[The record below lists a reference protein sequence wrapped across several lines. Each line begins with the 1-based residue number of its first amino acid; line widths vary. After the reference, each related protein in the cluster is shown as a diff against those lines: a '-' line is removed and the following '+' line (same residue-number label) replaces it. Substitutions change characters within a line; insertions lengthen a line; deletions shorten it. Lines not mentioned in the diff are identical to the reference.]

1 MNQRQRDQ
9 IVEDIA
15 VFKTNQATRAYLEE
29 CYYQDITEELQQED
43 EAMLLILLKGNLDRD
58 LEYYE
63 ALRDHTPTGR
73 SS

>member
-15 VFKTNQATRAYLEE
+15 AFKTHQATRAYLEE
-29 CYYQDITEELQQED
+29 CYHQDITEELRQEED
-43 EAMLLILLKGNLDRD
+43 YMLLILLKGNLGRD

-63 ALRDHTPTGR
+63 ALRDH
-73 SS
+73 